1 VVDPVASK
9 LVNKGMEQDYSVE
22 ADSHLT
28 AQIILHLRRHLK
40 ALYCSE
46 ELETIGCS
54 YKIFANIVFH
64 YS

>member
-9 LVNKGMEQDYSVE
+9 LLIKRMEQDYSLE

-28 AQIILHLRRHLK
+28 AQIILHLRWQLK

-46 ELETIGCS
+46 ELKTTGCS
-54 YKIFANIVFH
+54 YTIFANFVFY